1 MSPFDPYSSPMR
13 QKPEPRSTPESTPLQ
28 KPRAGRRGRRS
39 DAELLAELEAQL
51 AEEKTRLEKEQEEL
65 RKRTEINPAVKKI
78 PSLAKQLLGYAQF
91 AMDNGRLDLSN
102 MVAMFLAG
110 LQRIHD
116 TETQAAQAALDE
128 IEGRTDGDSEADAE
142 GQEPLDDE
150 FRRERWR

>member
-13 QKPEPRSTPESTPLQ
+13 QKPEPRSTPEDSPLD

-78 PSLAKQLLGYAQF
+78 PSLAKHLLGYAQF
-91 AMDNGRLDLSN
+91 AMDHRRLDLSN

-128 IEGRTDGDSEADAE
+128 LKGGSDEADE
-142 GQEPLDDE
+142 GVADSPDPLDDDY
-150 FRRERWR
+150 RRERWR

>member
-1 MSPFDPYSSPMR
+1 MR
-13 QKPEPRSTPESTPLQ
+13 HKPEPRSMPEGTPPP

-39 DAELLAELEAQL
+39 DAELLADLEAQL
-51 AEEKTRLEKEQEEL
+51 AEEKTRLEQEQEEL

-128 IEGRTDGDSEADAE
+128 LEGRSDEAAEADAE

-150 FRRERWR
+150 YRRERWR

>member
-1 MSPFDPYSSPMR
+1 MSPFDPYPSPMR
-13 QKPEPRSTPESTPLQ
+13 RKSEPLSNSDSPPPN

-128 IEGRTDGDSEADAE
+128 LEGRADGAEDGEEE
-142 GQEPLDDE
+142 GQEPVDDE
-150 FRRERWR
+150 YRRERWR

>member
-1 MSPFDPYSSPMR
+1 MR